1 MTVGDTMTIQSKV
14 LVFDSDMR
22 EVKRLKTL
30 FDETSLIGL
39 RAEQESS
46 IHQVLRSNIDLG
58 AVFIDD
64 SVTLDTLRLIRET
77 RTELPIFRRCTSEV
91 DRPEA
96 LVGVIDYAAGDDAL
110 KASIESKIFTR
121 EYPLSITSTIADE
134 TRQALSGVFNHSDV
148 STEPPYLIHDRLIF
162 GELFSL
168 IRLESDW
175 CRGYMMLQTAEA
187 DLGNLLV
194 EGFVPGMQVD
204 RSELNYRQVNSLLGE
219 VTNAIWGKLK
229 SALLPGS
236 SKRKRADFHAEI
248 PSVVNHARRYV
259 SFGSEAPK
267 LCMKHLI
274 DRGEGKT
281 PVPVFQKFAFHLKW
295 EPEGMEVV
303 SEQIDEMVDSGGVVF
318 L

>member
-1 MTVGDTMTIQSKV
+1 M
-14 LVFDSDMR
+14 
-22 EVKRLKTL
+22 
-30 FDETSLIGL
+30 
-39 RAEQESS
+39 
-46 IHQVLRSNIDLG
+46 
-58 AVFIDD
+58 
-64 SVTLDTLRLIRET
+64 
-77 RTELPIFRRCTSEV
+77 
-91 DRPEA
+91 
-96 LVGVIDYAAGDDAL
+96 
-110 KASIESKIFTR
+110 
-121 EYPLSITSTIADE
+121 
-134 TRQALSGVFNHSDV
+134 
-148 STEPPYLIHDRLIF
+148 
-162 GELFSL
+162 

-194 EGFVPGMQVD
+194 EGYVPGMQVD

-281 PVPVFQKFAFHLKW
+281 PVPVFS
-295 EPEGMEVV
+295 EVRFSPKV
-303 SEQIDEMVDSGGVVF
+303 GAGGYGGSVGADR
-318 L
+318 

>member
-1 MTVGDTMTIQSKV
+1 MSIQSKV
-14 LVFDSDMR
+14 LVFDSDSA
-22 EVKRLKTL
+22 VLASLKTL
-30 FDETSLIGL
+30 FEGCGLVGL
-39 RAEQESS
+39 RAEAEGS

-64 SVTLDTLRLIRET
+64 SVGDDTIRLIRET
-77 RTELPIFRRCTSEV
+77 RTELPLFRRCR
-91 DRPEA
+91 D
-96 LVGVIDYAAGDDAL
+96 GAAGGVEPGITNYATIGDEL
-110 KASIESKIFTR
+110 KEAIGSLIFTR
-121 EYPLSITSTIADE
+121 EYPVALTRTIGEE
-134 TRQALSGVFNHSDV
+134 TRTALAGVFGGIQVTS
-148 STEPPYLIHDRLIF
+148 EAPYLIHDRLIY

-175 CRGYMMLQTAEA
+175 CRGYMMLQTEEA

-194 EGFVPGMQVD
+194 QGLVPGMQVG

-219 VTNAIWGKLK
+219 MTNAIWGKLK
-229 SALLPGS
+229 SSLLPGS
-236 SKRKRADFHAEI
+236 SKRRRADFHAEI

-259 SFGSEAPK
+259 SFGSEEPK
-267 LCMKHLI
+267 LCIKYLI
-274 DRGEGKT
+274 QRGDESE

-303 SEQIDEMVDSGGVVF
+303 AEQINEMVDSGGVVF